1 MVRIG
6 NFWCRLM
13 HDEPMWPMYGWY
25 ECRTCGR
32 QHRAW
37 QDENFKPETPWSR
50 QLNRRANVSS
60 LGQAASEPN
69 ALANN
74 LPNIIFGTNVIERK
88 GVKS

>member
-1 MVRIG
+1 MARIG

-13 HDEPMWPMYGWY
+13 HDEPMWPIHGWY

-37 QDENFKPETPWSR
+37 RDERVKREARLR
-50 QLNRRANVSS
+50 QRNRRANVSS
-60 LGQAASEPN
+60 SRPATRAAIS
-69 ALANN
+69 LADN
-74 LPNIIFGTNVIERK
+74 LPNIIFRTNIVEIK

>member
-1 MVRIG
+1 MARIG

-13 HDEPMWPMYGWY
+13 HNEPMWPVYGRY

-32 QHRAW
+32 HHRAW
-37 QDENFKPETPWSR
+37 QEEHAEPEASWSR
-50 QLNRRANVSS
+50 QMNRGANVSS
-60 LGQAASEPN
+60 LRQAASEPN

-74 LPNIIFGTNVIERK
+74 LPNIIFGTNVIDRK